1 MRADPLICKLEQF
14 TKKFSDSEKRLI
26 EDAIS
31 DIVDYAPRQDIISQG
46 DRPEHVHLLLE
57 GWAGR
62 YKLLPEGERQIM
74 AYLIPGD
81 LCDVHV
87 ALLRQMDHSIGALS
101 ACKVAFIPDK
111 AITKMTDDHGRLS
124 KALWWSTL
132 VDEAI
137 SREWLVTV
145 ARRQADKRVSHL
157 FCEMLLR
164 SKAVGLSTDN
174 SFELPLTQEELGD
187 TMGLSGVHMNRTLQ
201 KLRSDGLITS
211 QGKRLVINDLA
222 RLMEFADFDPMYLH
236 QISAGAK
243 SG

>member
-1 MRADPLICKLEQF
+1 MRANPLICKLEQF
-14 TKKFSDSEKRLI
+14 TKFSDSEKRLI

-101 ACKVAFIPDK
+101 ACKVAFIADK
-111 AITKMTDDHGRLS
+111 AISKMTDDHGRLS

-164 SKAVGLSTDN
+164 SKAVGLSSDN

-187 TMGLSGVHMNRTLQ
+187 TIGLSGVHMNRTLQ
-201 KLRSDGLITS
+201 KLRNDGLITS

-222 RLMEFADFDPMYLH
+222 RLMEFADFDPIYLH

-243 SG
+243 PG

>member
-14 TKKFSDSEKRLI
+14 TKISDSEKRLI

-87 ALLRQMDHSIGALS
+87 ALLRQTDHSIGALS

-111 AITKMTDDHGRLS
+111 AISKMTDDHGRLS

-157 FCEMLLR
+157 FYEMLLR
-164 SKAVGLSTDN
+164 SKAVGLSTTTA
-174 SFELPLTQEELGD
+174 SSCHLPRR
-187 TMGLSGVHMNRTLQ
+187 N
-201 KLRSDGLITS
+201 
-211 QGKRLVINDLA
+211 
-222 RLMEFADFDPMYLH
+222 
-236 QISAGAK
+236 
-243 SG
+243 